1 MSLLEKNLKEKI
13 GATTVEA
20 ALEKVRPSL
29 GKEGTEEFLQ
39 VVDLF
44 TPFDESISTWLLR
57 KVDTLFHTID
67 DPATSREVLQR
78 VLAMGKAKWS
88 VSATALKKLPDLT
101 AMEPAVISSWLQ
113 HGHDLAEIDQDAA
126 LQFFDATPKV
136 LERLGT
142 AGLEQWALLGQ
153 EIAKGSWKA
162 AKEFF
167 LASPEVLQKI
177 DPCEMEPWA
186 QLGLLLIEK
195 SPRLKSVHNA
205 HSLLA
210 MGARAGKDT
219 KVELAIQ
226 YFRSSP
232 QLLARLSI
240 HDLDKWVH
248 EGLADLEQQ
257 ENPEESFFS
266 LQTGKSRKSV
276 EGLVQGLELSDIHSV
291 LHSYAEVLT
300 GERVLIRS
308 SALFYRN
315 LPGLGRFF
323 SVTDGTR
330 IYLPSRITLFED
342 REWNFKIYKSA
353 LAHELAHLLFDT
365 FTLNPDDLAEL
376 QTFHDPSLACGIFE
390 FLEDERVDF
399 RMESAFPG
407 LAKDREELL
416 DRLLQKNFKT
426 QAGPSLT
433 GLEPGKEE
441 NPPTQ
446 DPLVVSLREALPK
459 VRDPQCS
466 PRKTLALALTLC
478 KGLEKSGLK
487 NKDVCLEMPER
498 LVYRGVLDFELV
510 EKSRKGMSTLLLRMT
525 ERLEEKKGETLS
537 EELEEALHR
546 IEASGGL
553 ESEPPTWALDD
564 TEKMDDLYEYLLQ
577 VLSDIEAERNL
588 RRTAHYDE
596 WDRGIDDYKK
606 EWCRVREMDMPATS
620 PVFYNRTIEEQYG
633 IVSLLRR
640 HFGLLRPDRIQ
651 RFFREERGDDIDY
664 DALIESIVERKAGQT
679 PSDRVYIRREKNLR
693 DVSVAF
699 LVDMSYSTGDVLP
712 SGKRIIDVERE
723 GLVLMAEALESIGD
737 AWAVYGFSTNYR
749 DKVDFFIVRDFDMPF
764 SNDIKMRFENIRPLE
779 QTRLGAAIRHAT
791 GLLQRQGSRIRL
803 LILLSDGR
811 PYDIDYG
818 DADYAVEDTRRALWE
833 GRRKGINSFCITVD
847 KKSRD
852 YLPYMYGEANYTLIE
867 HLDAL
872 PVQLPLIYKRLTT

>member
-13 GATTVEA
+13 GAALIEEG
-20 ALEKVRPSL
+20 LEKIRPIL
-29 GKEGTEEFLQ
+29 GPEGTEEYLQ

-44 TPFDESISTWLLR
+44 VPFDEAISIWLLR
-57 KVDTLFHTID
+57 KGEFLFGSLS
-67 DPATSREVLQR
+67 DPAACREILQR
-78 VLAMGKAKWS
+78 ILAMGKAKWS
-88 VSATALKKLPDLT
+88 VSSRALKNLPSLSE
-101 AMEPAVISSWLQ
+101 MERTVISSWLE
-113 HGHDLAEIDQDAA
+113 HGQALAEIDQDAA
-126 LQFFDATPKV
+126 LQFFNATPKV
-136 LERLGT
+136 LDRLGLS
-142 AGLEQWALLGQ
+142 GLEQWALLGQ
-153 EIAKGSWKA
+153 
-162 AKEFF
+162 
-167 LASPEVLQKI
+167 KI
-177 DPCEMEPWA
+177 DPWEMEPWA
-186 QLGLLLIEK
+186 RLGILLIEK
-195 SPRLKSVHNA
+195 SPHLKTIHNA

-210 MGARAGKDT
+210 VGASAGKSS

-248 EGLADLEQQ
+248 EGLADLEKK
-257 ENPEESFFS
+257 ETPEESFFS
-266 LQTGKSRKSV
+266 LQTGKSRKTF
-276 EGLVQGLELSDIHSV
+276 EGLVQGLELNDNHSI

-300 GERVLIRS
+300 GEPVLIRS
-308 SALFYRN
+308 SALFYAN

-323 SVTDGTR
+323 SITDGIR
-330 IYLPSRITLFED
+330 IYLPSRIAVFND
-342 REWNFKIYKSA
+342 QEWNFKIYKSS
-353 LAHELAHLLFDT
+353 LAHELSHLLFDT
-365 FTLNPDDLAEL
+365 FTLPAEDLAIL
-376 QTFHDPSLACGIFE
+376 QTFRDPSLAFALFE
-390 FLEDERVDF
+390 FLEDERVDS
-399 RMESAFPG
+399 RMEAAYPG
-407 LAKDREELL
+407 LAKDREKLL
-416 DRLLQKNFKT
+416 DRLLKKNLDT
-426 QAGPSLT
+426 SQDTPLPSSSRPEKLRQREEHDSPSQ
-433 GLEPGKEE
+433 GLIITSLKEI
-441 NPPTQ
+441 
-446 DPLVVSLREALPK
+446 LPK
-459 VRDPQCS
+459 VRNAQCS
-466 PRKTLALALTLC
+466 PQKVLALALDLYRS
-478 KGLEKSGLK
+478 LEKSIEGKSDVFLK
-487 NKDVCLEMPER
+487 MPER

-510 EKSRKGMSTLLLRMT
+510 EKTRKGMSTLLSRMMD
-525 ERLEEKKGETLS
+525 RLEEKKREALP
-537 EELEEALHR
+537 EEVEEALHR
-546 IEASGGL
+546 IEASDGL
-553 ESEPPTWALDD
+553 ESEPPAWALNDQ
-564 TEKMDDLYEYLLQ
+564 EKMEDLFENLLQ

-588 RRTAHYDE
+588 RRTEHYDE

-606 EWCRVREMDMPATS
+606 EWCRVREMDMPSTS
-620 PVFYNRTIEEQYG
+620 PVFYNRTIDENYG
-633 IVSLLRR
+633 MVSLLRR
-640 HFGLLRPDRIQ
+640 HFGLLRPDRIK

-664 DALIESIVERKAGQT
+664 DALIESIVERAAGRT

-737 AWAVYGFSTNYR
+737 AWAVYGFSTHYR

-764 SNDIKMRFENIRPLE
+764 TNDVKMRFENIRPLD

-791 GLLQRQGSRIRL
+791 RLLQRQGSRIRL